1 MNKAMPRY
9 RFNRLTDITLED
21 IERIGGKGLCL
32 DVDNTTAYDCS
43 KEFIPGVPQWI
54 EDMKA
59 KGMKMVILS
68 NAVPKRAKWISGAL
82 GIPAIGMSLKPMPWG
97 YIKAARMMGIKCSE
111 MVVIGDQ
118 LFTDIRGGNIVGAI
132 TVFVNPARK
141 ETRNVKIFESRRR
154 REKPI
159 LEEFDRINGVKANE
173 KG

>member
-97 YIKAARMMGIKCSE
+97 YIK
-111 MVVIGDQ
+111 VIGDQ

-141 ETRNVKIFESRRR
+141 ETRNVKVFESRRR